1 MLTGQILTGLAGASV
16 LFFIAAG
23 LSLIFGVT
31 KIVNF
36 AHGSFYMLG
45 AYIAYSLTEILG
57 ASGFGFWPSILIS
70 ALAVGAIGALA
81 EITVLKPVY
90 RAPPLF
96 QLLVTFGL
104 VLIIQDLALLVW
116 GPQDRLGP
124 RAPGLSG
131 AVDLMGTLVP
141 SYDFFLIAAGPIVLG
156 LVWLLLNKTRWG
168 VLVRAATE
176 DREMAAALGIDQ
188 RLLFT
193 GVFFLGSALAG
204 LGGALQ
210 LPKGGADLMMD
221 LTVIAPAF
229 VVVVVGGMGSLVG
242 AYVAAV
248 VIGLANAFGVVLLPQ
263 ATLVL
268 MFLVMAA
275 VLLLRPHGL
284 FGRPEREERGQA
296 PGAGYPQSGRREKAI
311 WLLVL
316 AAGLLLPFAQDEF
329 ILVLATDIA
338 VAALFATSLHFLLGP
353 AGLVSF
359 GHAAYFAIG
368 AYGAALIAQHVD
380 GSGME
385 LALAAAPALAGAA
398 ALLFGWFCVRLSG
411 IYFAMLTLAVA
422 QIVWSL
428 CVQWTGLTG
437 GDDGILGL
445 WPSAWAESRTAY
457 YYLTLALCFAA
468 ILLLRH
474 AVHAPF
480 GFALRAGRD
489 ARERAEAIGVDVT
502 RQQWFAFALAGAAA
516 GLAGALFIFSKGSI
530 FPDEAA
536 IPRSVDALVMVLL
549 GGVGNLAG
557 PVLGS
562 VVFTVLHDQL
572 SRFEQWRLLLG
583 TVIILVSILAP
594 GGLSGLPA
602 MLRAFIPLNQKE
614 SS

>member
-1 MLTGQILTGLAGASV
+1 MLIGQILTGLAGASV

-45 AYIAYSLTEILG
+45 AYIAFTLTGLFDAFGI
-57 ASGFGFWPSILIS
+57 GFWPAVLLS

-81 EITVLKPVY
+81 EVTVLKPVY
-90 RAPPLF
+90 KAPPLF

-104 VLIIQDLALLVW
+104 VLIIQDLTLMVW
-116 GPQDRLGP
+116 GPEDRLGP
-124 RAPGLSG
+124 RAPGLAG
-131 AVDLMGTLVP
+131 AIQLLGTQVP
-141 SYDFFLIAAGPIVLG
+141 SYDFFLIAAGPVVLG
-156 LVWLLLNKTRWG
+156 IAWLLLNRTRWG
-168 VLVRAATE
+168 ILVRAATE

-210 LPKGGADLMMD
+210 LPKGGADLLMD

-229 VVVVVGGMGSLVG
+229 VVVVVGGMGSIVG

-248 VIGLANAFGVVLLPQ
+248 IIGLANAFGVVLLPQ

-284 FGRPEREERGQA
+284 FGRPEREERGHA
-296 PGAGYPQSGRREKAI
+296 PGAGYPAASRREKSI
-311 WLLVL
+311 WCVVLVG
-316 AAGLLLPFAQDEF
+316 AVLLPLAGDDFL
-329 ILVLATDIA
+329 LVLATDVA
-338 VAALFATSLHFLLGP
+338 VAALFAASLHLLLGP

-368 AYGAALIAQHVD
+368 AYGAALIAQHMPNF
-380 GSGME
+380 GME
-385 LALAAAPALAGAA
+385 VALLAAPALAGAA
-398 ALLFGWFCVRLSG
+398 ALFFGWFCVRLSG

-428 CVQWTGLTG
+428 SVQWTELTG
-437 GDDGILGL
+437 GDDGLLGL
-445 WPSAWAESRTAY
+445 WPSAWADSPSAY
-457 YYLTLALCFAA
+457 YYLTLALALVA

-489 ARERAEAIGVDVT
+489 ARARAEAIGIDV
-502 RQQWFAFALAGAAA
+502 RLQQWLAFALAGAAA

-549 GGVGNLAG
+549 GGVGHLAG
-557 PVLGS
+557 PILGS
-562 VVFTVLHDQL
+562 AAFTLLHDQL
-572 SRFEQWRLLLG
+572 SRLEQWRLMLG
-583 TVIILVSILAP
+583 SAIITVSILAP

-602 MLRAFIPLNQKE
+602 MFHRLARGR

>member
-1 MLTGQILTGLAGASV
+1 M
-16 LFFIAAG
+16 
-23 LSLIFGVT
+23 
-31 KIVNF
+31 
-36 AHGSFYMLG
+36 
-45 AYIAYSLTEILG
+45 
-57 ASGFGFWPSILIS
+57 
-70 ALAVGAIGALA
+70 
-81 EITVLKPVY
+81 TVLKPVY

-104 VLIIQDLALLVW
+104 VLIIQDLALMIW

-131 AVDLMGTLVP
+131 AVELLGTWVP
-141 SYDFFLIAAGPIVLG
+141 SYDFFLIAAGPVVLG
-156 LVWLLLNKTRWG
+156 VVWLLLNKTRWG

-188 RLLFT
+188 RFLFT

-248 VIGLANAFGVVLLPQ
+248 VIGLSNAFGVVLLPQ

-284 FGRPEREERGQA
+284 FGHPEREERGHG
-296 PGAGYPQSGRREKAI
+296 PGAGYPASGRVEKTI
-311 WLLVL
+311 WLLIL
-316 AAGLLLPFAQDEF
+316 AGALLLPLAQDDF

-368 AYGAALIAQHVD
+368 AYAAALISQHIGD
-380 GSGME
+380 AGME
-385 LALAAAPALAGAA
+385 IALASAPVLAGGA

-428 CVQWTGLTG
+428 SVQWTDLTG
-437 GDDGILGL
+437 GDDGLLGL
-445 WPSAWAESRTAY
+445 WPSAWADSRTAY
-457 YYLTLALCFAA
+457 YFLTLGLCLAA

-489 ARERAEAIGVDVT
+489 ARARAEAIGIDVR

-516 GLAGALFIFSKGSI
+516 GLAGALFVFSKGSI

-536 IPRSVDALVMVLL
+536 IPRSVDGLVMVLL

-557 PVLGS
+557 PFLGAG
-562 VVFTVLHDQL
+562 VFTLLHDQL
-572 SRFEQWRLLLG
+572 SRLDHWRLMLG

-602 MLRAFIPLNQKE
+602 MVRSLARARAGRVR
-614 SS
+614 S

>member
-311 WLLVL
+311 WLLIL
-316 AAGLLLPFAQDEF
+316 AVGLLLPFAQDEF

>member
-45 AYIAYSLTEILG
+45 AYIAYSLTEAFG
-57 ASGFGFWPSILIS
+57 ASGLGFWPSILLS

-90 RAPPLF
+90 KAPPLF

-104 VLIIQDLALLVW
+104 VLIIQDLTLLTW
-116 GPQDRLGP
+116 GPEDRLGH
-124 RAPGLSG
+124 RAPGFSG
-131 AVDLMGTLVP
+131 AVELLGTRIP
-141 SYDFFLIAAGPIVLG
+141 SYDFFLIAAGPVVLG

-168 VLVRAATE
+168 ILVRAATE

-188 RLLFT
+188 RILFT

-229 VVVVVGGMGSLVG
+229 VVVVVGGMGSLPG
-242 AYVAAV
+242 AYVAAI
-248 VIGLANAFGVVLLPQ
+248 VIGLANTFGVVLLPQ

-284 FGRPEREERGQA
+284 FGRPERAERGHA
-296 PGAGYPQSGRREKAI
+296 PGAGYPLAGKTEKAI
-311 WLLVL
+311 WFIVL
-316 AAGLLLPFAQDEF
+316 SGALLLPLAQDDF
-329 ILVLATDIA
+329 VLVLATDIA

-368 AYGAALIAQHVD
+368 AYTAALVSQQID

-385 LALAAAPALAGAA
+385 IALAAAPVLAGGA

-437 GDDGILGL
+437 GDDGLLGL
-445 WPSAWAESRTAY
+445 WPSDWADSRMVY
-457 YYLTLALCFAA
+457 YYLTLALSLAA
-468 ILLLRH
+468 ILLLRQ

-489 ARERAEAIGVDVT
+489 AKARAEAIGIDVMH
-502 RQQWFAFALAGAAA
+502 QQWLAFALAGAAA

-549 GGVGNLAG
+549 GGVGHLAG
-557 PVLGS
+557 PILGS
-562 VVFTVLHDQL
+562 AAFTLLHDQL
-572 SRFEQWRLLLG
+572 SRFDQWRLLLG
-583 TVIILVSILAP
+583 LVIILVSILAP
-594 GGLSGLPA
+594 AGLSGLPA
-602 MLRAFIPLNQKE
+602 MMRAFAQRRRA
-614 SS
+614 

>member
-45 AYIAYSLTEILG
+45 AYIAYTLTEAFG
-57 ASGFGFWPSILIS
+57 ASGLGFWPSILLS

-90 RAPPLF
+90 KAPPLF

-104 VLIIQDLALLVW
+104 VLIIQDLTLLAW
-116 GPQDRLGP
+116 GPEDRLGH

-131 AVDLMGTLVP
+131 AVELLGTQIP
-141 SYDFFLIAAGPIVLG
+141 SYDFFLIAAGPVVLG
-156 LVWLLLNKTRWG
+156 LVWLVLNKTRWG
-168 VLVRAATE
+168 ILVRAATE

-188 RLLFT
+188 RILFT

-221 LTVIAPAF
+221 LSVIAPAF
-229 VVVVVGGMGSLVG
+229 VVVVVGGMGSLTG

-248 VIGLANAFGVVLLPQ
+248 IIGLANTFGVVLLPQ

-284 FGRPEREERGQA
+284 FGRPERAERGHA
-296 PGAGYPQSGRREKAI
+296 PGAGYPLAGRTEKAI
-311 WLLVL
+311 WSFVL
-316 AAGLLLPFAQDEF
+316 IGALLLPLAQDDF

-368 AYGAALIAQHVD
+368 AYSAALIAQQID
-380 GSGME
+380 GPGME
-385 LALAAAPALAGAA
+385 VALAAAPVLAGGA

-428 CVQWTGLTG
+428 CVQWTDLTG
-437 GDDGILGL
+437 GDDGLLGL
-445 WPSAWAESRTAY
+445 WPSDWADSRMVY
-457 YYLTLALCFAA
+457 YYLTLALSLAA
-468 ILLLRH
+468 ILLLRQ

-489 ARERAEAIGVDVT
+489 AKARAEAIGIDVM
-502 RQQWFAFALAGAAA
+502 RQQWLAFALAGAAA

-549 GGVGNLAG
+549 GGVGHLAG

-562 VVFTVLHDQL
+562 AAFTLLHDHL
-572 SRFEQWRLLLG
+572 SRFDQWRLLLG
-583 TVIILVSILAP
+583 LVIILVSILAP
-594 GGLSGLPA
+594 AGLSGLPA
-602 MLRAFIPLNQKE
+602 MVRAFARRRRA
-614 SS
+614 

>member
-45 AYIAYSLTEILG
+45 AYIAYSLTEFLG
-57 ASGFGFWPSILIS
+57 TSGYGFWPSILLS

-104 VLIIQDLALLVW
+104 VLIIEDLTLLAW

-131 AVDLMGTLVP
+131 AVDLLGTRIP

-168 VLVRAATE
+168 ILVRAATE

-188 RLLFT
+188 RILFT

-229 VVVVVGGMGSLVG
+229 VVVVVGGMGSLGG

-284 FGRPEREERGQA
+284 FGRPEREERGHV

-311 WLLVL
+311 WSLVL
-316 AAGLLLPFAQDEF
+316 VAGLLLPFAQDEF

-359 GHAAYFAIG
+359 GHAAFFAIG
-368 AYGAALIAQHVD
+368 AYGAALIAQHVE

-385 LALAAAPALAGAA
+385 LALAAAPALAGTA
-398 ALLFGWFCVRLSG
+398 ALIFGWFCVRLSG

-428 CVQWTGLTG
+428 CVQWTALTG
-437 GDDGILGL
+437 GDDGLLGL
-445 WPSAWAESRTAY
+445 WPSPWAESRTAY
-457 YYLTLALCFAA
+457 YYLTLALCLAA

-489 ARERAEAIGVDVT
+489 ARARAEAIGIDVT

-562 VVFTVLHDQL
+562 AVFTLLHDQL
-572 SRFEQWRLLLG
+572 SRFDQWRLLLG

-594 GGLSGLPA
+594 GGLTGLPA
-602 MLRAFIPLNQKE
+602 MLRTLAQRKSE
-614 SS
+614 

>member
-45 AYIAYSLTEILG
+45 AYIAYTLTEAFG
-57 ASGFGFWPSILIS
+57 ASGLGFWPSILLS
-70 ALAVGAIGALA
+70 ALAVGMIGALA

-90 RAPPLF
+90 KAPPLF

-104 VLIIQDLALLVW
+104 VLIIEDLTLLVW
-116 GPQDRLGP
+116 GPEDRLGQ

-131 AVDLMGTLVP
+131 AVELLGTQIP
-141 SYDFFLIAAGPIVLG
+141 SYDFFLIAAGPVVLG

-168 VLVRAATE
+168 ILVRAATE

-188 RLLFT
+188 RILFT

-229 VVVVVGGMGSLVG
+229 VVVVVGGMGSLTG

-248 VIGLANAFGVVLLPQ
+248 VIGLANTFGVVLLPQ

-268 MFLVMAA
+268 MFLVMAV

-284 FGRPEREERGQA
+284 FGQPERAERGHT
-296 PGAGYPQSGRREKAI
+296 PGAGYPAAGAMEKAI
-311 WLLVL
+311 WSVVL
-316 AAGLLLPFAQDEF
+316 IGALLLPLAQDDF

-368 AYGAALIAQHVD
+368 AYAAALISQQID
-380 GSGME
+380 GPGME
-385 LALAAAPALAGAA
+385 IALASAPVLAGAA

-428 CVQWTGLTG
+428 CVQWTDLTG
-437 GDDGILGL
+437 GDDGLLGL
-445 WPSAWAESRTAY
+445 WPSDWADSRMVY
-457 YYLTLALCFAA
+457 YYLTLALSLAA
-468 ILLLRH
+468 ILLLRR

-489 ARERAEAIGVDVT
+489 AKARAEAIGIDVMH
-502 RQQWFAFALAGAAA
+502 QQWLAFALAGAAA
-516 GLAGALFIFSKGSI
+516 GLAGALFVFSKGSI

-549 GGVGNLAG
+549 GGVGHLAG

-562 VVFTVLHDQL
+562 AAFTLLHDQL
-572 SRFEQWRLLLG
+572 SRFDQWRLLLG
-583 TVIILVSILAP
+583 IVIILVSTLAP
-594 GGLSGLPA
+594 AGLSGLPA
-602 MLRAFIPLNQKE
+602 MIRAFAMRRRI
-614 SS
+614 